1 MAGSGY
7 TSPSLEAVGDSQ
19 VRPDGIPTVAPVVVA
34 VLAGAIWDAAVA
46 VNYAVAVNVGV
57 SVNVATKTNAIW
69 G

>member
-19 VRPDGIPTVAPVVVA
+19 VRPDGIPAAAPVVVI
-34 VLAGAIWDAAVA
+34 VAAVWDGA
-46 VNYAVAVNVGV
+46 AAWNYALAVNVAV
-57 SVNVATKTNAIW
+57 AVNVATKTNAIN